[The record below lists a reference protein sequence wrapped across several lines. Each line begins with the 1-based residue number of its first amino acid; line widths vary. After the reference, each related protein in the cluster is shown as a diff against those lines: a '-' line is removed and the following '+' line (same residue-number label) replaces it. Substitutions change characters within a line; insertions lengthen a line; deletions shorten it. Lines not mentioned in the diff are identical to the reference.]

1 MTSPLGT
8 LREGLPEPARDLK
21 VNLQTVLQESA
32 LSTDQRYGVAVAC
45 GLASRNPR
53 LGQALLDEARLHV
66 EPRVVDDARAAAA
79 LMAMNNVYYRFKHMV
94 GKDEYGPLPARLRM
108 TRLAK
113 PATSKADFE
122 LMCLAVSAINACE
135 RCVQAHEKT
144 VREAGLTAEQVNDA
158 IRIAAVVMG
167 AAVGLE
173 LGT

>member
-1 MTSPLGT
+1 MTTPLGT

-21 VNLQTVLQESA
+21 VNLQTVLQEST
-32 LSTDQRYGVAVAC
+32 LTTDQRYGVAVAC
-45 GLASRNPR
+45 GLAARNQR

-66 EPRVVDDARAAAA
+66 QPPVVDDARAAAA

-94 GKDEYGPLPARLRM
+94 GKDEYQALPARPRI
-108 TRLAK
+108 AK

-122 LMCLAVSAINACE
+122 LMCLAVSAIGGCE